1 MAPAVAPGSPPP
13 AAPKMR
19 TLFPLATAR
28 HTELHG
34 MAEARLEA
42 YQRKFV
48 ALELNAIADAKFQDP
63 HLHMRRVRHH
73 VEASMKDRAAEV

>member
-1 MAPAVAPGSPPP
+1 
-13 AAPKMR
+13 
-19 TLFPLATAR
+19 
-28 HTELHG
+28 

-48 ALELNAIADAKFQDP
+48 ALELNAIAAAKFQDP

-73 VEASMKDRAAEV
+73 VEASMKDRAAEVQSKTMFSHATQGS

>member
-1 MAPAVAPGSPPP
+1 
-13 AAPKMR
+13 
-19 TLFPLATAR
+19 
-28 HTELHG
+28 